1 MTSVD
6 FKVVRQMMLILKQ
19 LRSEVDRGDYSRREL
34 CIQMHDDVCK
44 QLYPFFEELAA
55 MDMLVLFTKP
65 EGDKPADVSNLEV
78 DGINGGIQ
86 LSKKEDNEEEK
97 EPEEDNEGDNEEE
110 GEGFTLTAVTDPNDP
125 AFDPNPEMRT
135 FAFDFPL

>member
-1 MTSVD
+1 MTTVNNTVD
-6 FKVVRQMMLILKQ
+6 FNVVRQMMLILKQ
-19 LRSEVDRGDYSRREL
+19 LRSEVDSGDYSRREL

-44 QLYPFFEELAA
+44 QLYPFFEELAE

-86 LSKKEDNEEEK
+86 LTKKES
-97 EPEEDNEGDNEEE
+97 PEEDNEEGNEE
-110 GEGFTLTAVTDPNDP
+110 GIVLTEVTDPNDP
-125 AFDPNPEMRT
+125 AFNPDPEMRT
-135 FAFDFPL
+135 FSFDFPVGC

>member
-1 MTSVD
+1 MTSVVNTVD
-6 FKVVRQMMLILKQ
+6 FNVVRQMMLILKQ
-19 LRSEVDRGDYSRREL
+19 LRSEVDSGDYSRREL

-44 QLYPFFEELAA
+44 QLYPFFEELAE

-86 LSKKEDNEEEK
+86 LTKK
-97 EPEEDNEGDNEEE
+97 EPEEDNEGSEE
-110 GEGFTLTAVTDPNDP
+110 GVVLTEVTDPNDP
-125 AFDPNPEMRT
+125 AFNTDPEMRT
-135 FAFDFPL
+135 FTFDFPV

>member
-1 MTSVD
+1 MTSVVNTVD
-6 FKVVRQMMLILKQ
+6 FNVVRQMMLILKQ

-44 QLYPFFEELAA
+44 QLYPFFEELAE

-86 LSKKEDNEEEK
+86 LTKK
-97 EPEEDNEGDNEEE
+97 EPEEDNEGSEE
-110 GEGFTLTAVTDPNDP
+110 GVVLTEVTDPNDP
-125 AFDPNPEMRT
+125 AFNTDPEMRT
-135 FAFDFPL
+135 FTFDFPV